1 MAETMLFV
9 NDHLN
14 GELWDGPEDPAAIR
28 NFGPGD
34 YIVFRDRR
42 RRRP

>member
-14 GELWDGPEDPAAIR
+14 GELWDGPEDPQAIR

-34 YIVFRDRR
+34 YIVFAPRR
-42 RRRP
+42 R